1 VVIRRGEIYWADVGD
16 NIGSEPS
23 FVRPV
28 LVVQA
33 NDINRSNFQTFVALG
48 ITSRLAY
55 SDIPGNVFVGKEEG
69 LLAKDS
75 VICVA
80 HMTALDKSRFHD
92 KICSVP
98 DMIMNQ
104 VEYGISL
111 VLDLK

>member
-1 VVIRRGEIYWADVGD
+1 MVRRGEIWWADLGD

-23 FVRPV
+23 FNRPV

-33 NDINRSNFQTFVALG
+33 NSINRSTFNTFVVFG
-48 ITSRLAY
+48 ITSNTKYA
-55 SDIPGNVFVGKEEG
+55 DVPGNVYIEKGDG
-69 LLAKDS
+69 ILPKDS

-80 HMTALDKSRFHD
+80 HMESLDKLRFIK
-92 KICSVP
+92 KINDLP
-98 DMIMNQ
+98 ELFMDQ